1 MARLLGIVT
10 ERSVGERL
18 TSNASFTLKCALGFL
33 NVQNEISY
41 LKTRRESVVCDT
53 VLKEIEGYGSCTNTL
68 GPYRPAV
75 WVEKDMEAN

>member
-1 MARLLGIVT
+1 MT

-18 TSNASFTLKCALGFL
+18 TSYASFTLKCALGFL
-33 NVQNEISY
+33 NVQNEISH

-53 VLKEIEGYGSCTNTL
+53 EMVFKEIEGYGSCTNTL
-68 GPYRPAV
+68 GTYRPAV